1 VTDTPADH
9 ALFGEHRF
17 FTLPAGADF
26 LGELSRSVIEV
37 SGARKHPEA
46 LSDVLIFVPNRRS
59 ARALAG
65 RLFEELGGGA
75 FLPPDIRPLGDAGD
89 NDPALLGE
97 LAEVDVRPPMPN
109 GARLGALTRLVQ
121 QWHDAREEEITLN
134 SAVSVAQQLAKLLDQ
149 AALAGDVEFSKLET
163 LLSES
168 DLAQH
173 WQVSVD
179 FLTIVTQMWP
189 NLLEENG
196 FSATAEQDRLAA
208 EAMCARWRRDPPQ
221 SPVFVVGSTGSLP
234 STRMLMAG
242 AAALPRGAVL
252 FPGLDTENDAA
263 TWQAILGT
271 PSHPQ
276 HAFAET
282 LNLLNVPFE
291 TVTLWPGFE
300 PDEARKPRRQL
311 IQESLAPADATA
323 DWVNRLEGR
332 AAPLSRRDMVEQGL
346 DGLSLIEAETE
357 AEEADA
363 IALLMRESLERE
375 GETAALITPD
385 AGLARRVAALMA
397 RWGVDVPPSAGTP
410 LLRTPSGSF
419 LLRVLDFVLDSGDPV
434 ALASLLKHEKC
445 MVQDAEELRVSLSLL
460 ERGLLRGLRRWTDL
474 KSLMDWAEACPE
486 QPKDEPWRF
495 AIRRDDFDEVIGLV
509 SAIEARA
516 QTYLT
521 RFEEMFS
528 GPFSL
533 RSFVETLA
541 ELADVLSKHQDED
554 GPSMLWS
561 GEDGAGLAR
570 FLEDLAVTGDWLETV
585 GKNDVRPLI
594 ETQARNVN
602 IPPDKPGHPRL
613 HIWGPL
619 EARLQTCDLVI
630 LGSLNEG
637 VWPEPPGIDGFLP
650 RHIRSEIGLPD
661 TEARIGLSAHDFA
674 QLASSR
680 RVVMTRAKRVENKPS
695 VASRWLWRL
704 RILASGALESLEETD
719 RRLARDTAHI
729 LDWARQQHLTEMRTP
744 VPHPEPRPPLEARPK
759 TINVTDVQQ
768 LIRDPYAY
776 YARHVLRL
784 EPLDPLNTP
793 LGPREIGTA
802 MHKALENKDTR
813 EDKNLSVPDLIN
825 AFEDQLN
832 KVGGDMLFFAE
843 REGIWTTAAHTYLD
857 WLRAR
862 DNSVEKR
869 YFEKYYT
876 HEFELASGRV
886 TLRGRADLVETKPG
900 DQLAITDFKTGKPPT
915 FNQVKSGLEPQLPLL
930 AVIAEKGRSKDG
942 PSGRPEE
949 LFYFGLGTKVGAE
962 QLEGKDMPV
971 ARLMDEAEAGFRQL
985 MESYFSPTQPYL
997 SGPRVQFAAKYKDY
1011 DRLARKKEWADAGAE
1026 QGGEA

>member
-1 VTDTPADH
+1 MASGTDH

-37 SGARKHPEA
+37 SGARERPEA

-65 RLFEELGGGA
+65 RLFDEMGGRA

-97 LAEVDVRPPMPN
+97 LAELDVRPPMPT

-121 QWHDAREEEITLN
+121 QWHGARREEITLT
-134 SAVSVAQQLAKLLDQ
+134 SAVSVARELARLLDQ
-149 AALAGDVEFSKLET
+149 AALAGEVEFSKLET

-173 WQVSVD
+173 WQVSLD
-179 FLTIVTQMWP
+179 FLSIVTEMWP
-189 NLLEENG
+189 KLLDENG
-196 FSATAEQDRLAA
+196 FSGTAEQDRLAA
-208 EAMCARWRRDPPQ
+208 EAMCARWRRAPAD

-252 FPGLDTENDAA
+252 FPGLDTENDAE

-282 LNLLNVPFE
+282 LNFLDVPFDA
-291 TVTLWPGFE
+291 VKLWPGFT
-300 PDEARKPRRQL
+300 PDETRKPRRQL

-332 AAPLSRRDMVEQGL
+332 AAPLSRRALVEQGL

-363 IALLMRESLERE
+363 IALLMRETLEHD
-375 GETAALITPD
+375 GQTAALITPD
-385 AGLARRVAALMA
+385 AGLARRVSALMT

-419 LLRVLDFVLDSGDPV
+419 ILRVLDFVLDSGDPV
-434 ALASLLKHEKC
+434 ALASLLKHKKC
-445 MVQDAEELRVSLSLL
+445 LVQDADDLRVSLSLL
-460 ERGLLRGLRRWTDL
+460 ERSLLRGLRRWSDLTDL
-474 KSLMDWAEACPE
+474 AGWAEVCAE

-495 AIRRDDFDEVIGLV
+495 AITREDFDHVIGIV
-509 SAIEARA
+509 SDLEDRA
-516 QTYLT
+516 QTYLS
-521 RFEEMFS
+521 RFADMFAA
-528 GPFSL
+528 PFGL
-533 RSFVETLA
+533 RDFVETLA
-541 ELADVLSKHQDED
+541 ELADALSKHKDEE

-585 GKNDVRPLI
+585 DKNDVRPLI

-602 IPPDKPGHPRL
+602 NPPDRPGHPRL

-637 VWPEPPGIDGFLP
+637 VWPEPPSVDGFLP

-704 RILASGALESLEETD
+704 RILASGALESLEDTD
-719 RRLARDTAHI
+719 ARLTRDTAHI
-729 LDWARQQHLTEMRTP
+729 LDWAREQHMTEVRTA
-744 VPHPEPRPPLEARPK
+744 VPHPEPRPPVEARPK
-759 TINVTDVQQ
+759 TINVTNVQQ
-768 LIRDPYAY
+768 LIRDPYAF
-776 YARHVLRL
+776 YARHVLQL

-802 MHKALENKDTR
+802 MHKALEDKDTR
-813 EDKNLSVPDLIN
+813 EDKSLSVPDLIS
-825 AFEDQLN
+825 AFEEELN
-832 KVGGDMLFFAE
+832 KVGGDTLFFAE
-843 REGIWTTAAHTYLD
+843 REGIWITAASTYLD

-862 DNSVEKR
+862 DAGVEKR

-886 TLRGRADLVETKPG
+886 TLRGRADLVEAKSG

-942 PSGRPEE
+942 PSGRPDE
-949 LFYFGLGTKVGAE
+949 LFYFGLGTSNGAVPI
-962 QLEGKDMPV
+962 EGKDMPV
-971 ARLMDEAEAGFRQL
+971 ARLMDEAEAGFCQL
-985 MESYFSPTQPYL
+985 MESYFSPAQPYL
-997 SGPRVQFAAKYKDY
+997 SGPRVQFAAKYAEY
-1011 DRLARKKEWADAGAE
+1011 DRLARKKEWADAGQE
-1026 QGGEA
+1026 TGGDA